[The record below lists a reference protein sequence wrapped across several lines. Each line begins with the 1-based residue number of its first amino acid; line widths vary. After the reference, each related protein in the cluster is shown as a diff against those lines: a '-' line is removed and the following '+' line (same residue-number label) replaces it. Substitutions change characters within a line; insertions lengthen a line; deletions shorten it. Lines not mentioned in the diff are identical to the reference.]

1 MQDSCQFQAE
11 RRAIAATIR
20 PDTMKSQPPGPAHR
34 VGTSFE
40 AQVFQ
45 AFPHLPAFG
54 NMRRVHSFSRKNFAS
69 GLRTPPFVQP
79 KINSYAQ

>member
-20 PDTMKSQPPGPAHR
+20 PGTMKNRPPGPGRRA
-34 VGTSFE
+34 GTSFE

-45 AFPHLPAFG
+45 AFPHWPAFG
-54 NMRRVHSFSRKNFAS
+54 NMRRVHSFSLKNFAS
-69 GLRTPPFVQP
+69 GLRTLPYLQP